1 MPLNSNTLFL
11 VLFFSI
17 LLFSGCRKEPME
29 KPLPGTEYPT
39 IYQKVLSQQDW
50 NTKSAEFQKINIHEN
65 LFLNQQG
72 FLEGQV
78 SYETDSLT
86 LETVVQ
92 KVQELISR
100 YSVYMGIPSGQLFD
114 LENELV
120 TNSPFLIPDGS
131 TSISNYFS

>member
-1 MPLNSNTLFL
+1 MNSNTQIVFL
-11 VLFFSI
+11 IAMVCVFT
-17 LLFSGCRKEPME
+17 GCRTEPVE
-29 KPLPGTEYPT
+29 KPIPDSEYPST
-39 IYQKVLSQQDW
+39 YRKILTQQNW
-50 NTKSAEFQKINIHEN
+50 EIKNAAFQQINVHEN

-100 YSVYMGIPSGQLFD
+100 YSVYMGIPSGQTFD
-114 LENELV
+114 LENMNFF
-120 TNSPFLIPDGS
+120 TSTLIPNPEKLSGN
-131 TSISNYFS
+131 TANG